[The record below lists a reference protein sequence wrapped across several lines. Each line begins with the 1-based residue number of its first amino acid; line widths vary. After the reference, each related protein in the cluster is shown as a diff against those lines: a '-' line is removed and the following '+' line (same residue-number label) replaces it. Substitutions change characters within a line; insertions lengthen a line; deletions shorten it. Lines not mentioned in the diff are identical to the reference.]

1 MAVPPRSEVYDQLI
15 EHLRLAQESAATIGH
30 LHADDPVTGKAKAM
44 GFLAISEAL
53 REMQHKVRMIATSS
67 SRRVQ

>member
-1 MAVPPRSEVYDQLI
+1 MSVPRREEVYDQLV
-15 EHLRLAQESAATIGH
+15 EYLRKAQEAAATIGH
-30 LHADDPVTGKAKAM
+30 LHADDPVTGRAKAM

-53 REMQHKVRMIATSS
+53 REMQHNVRMVATSS